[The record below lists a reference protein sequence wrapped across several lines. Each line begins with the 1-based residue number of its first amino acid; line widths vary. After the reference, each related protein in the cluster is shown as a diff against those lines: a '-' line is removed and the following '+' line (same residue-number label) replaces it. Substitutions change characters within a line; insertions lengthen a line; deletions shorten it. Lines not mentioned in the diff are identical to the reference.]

1 MTAREVVLA
10 YIRWA
15 ALDEARRRETDAL
28 PTPRS
33 TPVPETEED
42 EAR

>member
-15 ALDEARRRETDAL
+15 ALDEARRREA
-28 PTPRS
+28 
-33 TPVPETEED
+33 EEAEVMASIGGAHEPD
-42 EAR
+42 EDD